1 MDDQIDIRFVNL
13 ETKFDIMQKF
23 HNLNGDSLG
32 DHLTWILDLKEKQ
45 KKQEEFNA
53 NIVKRLE
60 ELEDKMAVAYTRI
73 KGTEDFVATTTVQ
86 ANIRFDQGI
95 ENRTKAFER
104 IQELETQVE
113 ALQAFNYN
121 TDIKLERI
129 DDILVVHRNQSDSQ
143 RKNHAN
149 LIKVWDEK
157 VIPLIEGTHGKQK

>member
-1 MDDQIDIRFVNL
+1 MNNKTKIRIKEPHDRIDDVDDQTNI
-13 ETKFDIMQKF
+13 KFI
-23 HNLNGDSLG
+23 
-32 DHLTWILDLKEKQ
+32 KQ
-45 KKQEEFNA
+45 QEFNA

-60 ELEDKMAVAYTRI
+60 ELEDLSGQFDIAGRLLRNDNQILRKEFEEFKDSTLI
-73 KGTEDFVATTTVQ
+73 KL
-86 ANIRFDQGI
+86 DQEI

-113 ALQAFNYN
+113 TLQEFNFN

>member
-1 MDDQIDIRFVNL
+1 MDDQTDI
-13 ETKFDIMQKF
+13 KFM
-23 HNLNGDSLG
+23 
-32 DHLTWILDLKEKQ
+32 KQ
-45 KKQEEFNA
+45 QEFNA
-53 NIVKRLE
+53 NVVKRLE
-60 ELEDKMAVAYTRI
+60 SI
-73 KGTEDFVATTTVQ
+73 EDFREQTL
-86 ANIRFDQGI
+86 IRLNQEI

-129 DDILVVHRNQSDSQ
+129 DNILVVHRNQSDSQ

-157 VIPLIEGTHGKQK
+157 VIPLIEGTHGKHK